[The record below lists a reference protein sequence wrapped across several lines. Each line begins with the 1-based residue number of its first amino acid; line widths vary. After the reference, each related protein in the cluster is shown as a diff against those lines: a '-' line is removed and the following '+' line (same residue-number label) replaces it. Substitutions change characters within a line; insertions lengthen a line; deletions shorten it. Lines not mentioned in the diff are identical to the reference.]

1 MEEKHEVKKHSKTPE
16 GEKNDNSTV
25 ETVEV
30 KAFTPFKLFSVV
42 QFGVL
47 QLALISIYVQL
58 AWKSEVGFLGGFGR
72 GKNTYVG
79 VYS

>member
-47 QLALISIYVQL
+47 
-58 AWKSEVGFLGGFGR
+58 
-72 GKNTYVG
+72 
-79 VYS
+79 